1 MTYNRGPFYLTTLT
15 FPHPMFVHR
24 NACDK
29 HPPTLAGI
37 MTSTSRGLEDH
48 DYLAEN
54 LKRKGICSLTYGT
67 DRETPLETGFEKIFP
82 IHGTASSD
90 TNIHL
95 RCFDHVK
102 TNILTELKVPSP
114 KQTEIARRLLGAEH
128 HGRRIIGLVDCTSEE
143 QFDKEL
149 RVTECQ
155 WPEAFTIWLSS
166 SEGRLRPFSESM
178 KKCMLRPVRV
188 AAGLGNPPNKWQ
200 NQRTEA
206 YNNVL
211 KEEISRQKTDQV
223 TTHDLIEK
231 HVVQHHLDKLVK
243 AIYQM
248 GEYRLSADYN
258 HLEVD
263 SLQ

>member
-1 MTYNRGPFYLTTLT
+1 
-15 FPHPMFVHR
+15 MFVHR

-67 DRETPLETGFEKIFP
+67 DRETPLETGFEKVFP
-82 IHGTASSD
+82 IHGTSSSD

-114 KQTEIARRLLGAEH
+114 KQTEIARKLLGAEH

-166 SEGRLRPFSESM
+166 SEGRFRPFSESM

-206 YNNVL
+206 
-211 KEEISRQKTDQV
+211 
-223 TTHDLIEK
+223 
-231 HVVQHHLDKLVK
+231 
-243 AIYQM
+243 
-248 GEYRLSADYN
+248 
-258 HLEVD
+258 
-263 SLQ
+263 